1 MYIKFEDIR
10 EMADLVR
17 LLTGDDQDTFLD
29 TLDGETDAMDILG
42 KLIQERTECSI
53 YEASAKE
60 LAATYTARAKRL
72 SNKQEALSIT
82 IGHLLDAMGQT
93 KIQHP
98 LATVSRTKPRKKVV
112 VVDPHDIPSQ
122 LTTVTV
128 KPDMTAIKKQMDA
141 GELVPGCE
149 YQMGNSSVTVRIK

>member
-1 MYIKFEDIR
+1 MFIKFQEIR
-10 EMADLVR
+10 EMSDHIR
-17 LLTGDDQDTFLD
+17 MLTGDDEDTFLD

-42 KLIQERTECSI
+42 KLIQERTECKI
-53 YEASAKE
+53 YEASVKE

-72 SNKQEALSIT
+72 SNKQDALAIT
-82 IGHLLDAMGQT
+82 IGHLLDAIGQT

-98 LATVSRTKPRKKVV
+98 LATVSRTKPRAKVI
-112 VVDPHDIPSQ
+112 VVDQNDIPSQ

-128 KPDMTAIKKQMDA
+128 KPDLVAIKKQMDA
-141 GELVPGCE
+141 GEIVPGCE